1 MIGRSPSLVVKE
13 MHVNRPHP
21 GEVPLLPCEKANV
34 RTPGELPTP
43 NAGDDVE
50 QLEVP
55 GAPARLEDHAATQG
69 NALALS
75 EADSLSGLNPAFQ
88 GG

>member
-1 MIGRSPSLVVKE
+1 M
-13 MHVNRPHP
+13 
-21 GEVPLLPCEKANV
+21 
-34 RTPGELPTP
+34 
-43 NAGDDVE
+43 E

-55 GAPARLEDHAATQG
+55 GAPARLEDRAATGG

-88 GG
+88 GGSSSHSLISKGFARGNNVPRAP